1 MSDSF
6 PYEDDKELQE
16 VTSNIAVC
24 RDGSCPVVQRHP
36 FYPVPEEPPLYYGK
50 RPCMPVVPVFLA
62 RGKVMV
68 IGEYPNCR
76 FATVPNK
83 SDSKPVPFVP
93 VADIDEPFVEGRYF
107 NAQQVAVY
115 PTGESLRENYLNPL
129 GLSLQTDIWL
139 TNMVKCFLLQTK
151 HITTYSHIGWI
162 GPGLPSTHESYDEYF
177 SVAARCAVLHLAGEL
192 QLCQPRLVIGLG
204 ERVYRMIHS
213 QDNFQIP
220 ATDPGP
226 FANVAGTPFR
236 AGLVEDPHDLRV
248 PPFKDFNIVHLT
260 HPSRLLREP
269 DVLDHHLQVDIPR
282 VKNFMLELGL

>member
-1 MSDSF
+1 MSDIF
-6 PYEDDKELQE
+6 PYQDDNELQE
-16 VTSNIAVC
+16 VTGNIAVC
-24 RDGSCPVVQRHP
+24 RDSSCPVVQRHP

-83 SDSKPVPFVP
+83 SNGKPVPFVP
-93 VADIDEPFVEGRYF
+93 VADIDEPFTDGRYF

-115 PTGESLRENYLNPL
+115 PTGEYLRENYLNPL

-151 HITTYSHIGWI
+151 HITTYNHVGWI

-177 SVAARCAVLHLAGEL
+177 SVAARCAVLHLAHEL
-192 QLCQPRLVIGLG
+192 ELCQPKLVIGLG

-213 QDNFQIP
+213 QDGFQLP
-220 ATDPGP
+220 APDPGP
-226 FANVAGTPFR
+226 FKDVAGVPFR
-236 AGLVEDPHDLRV
+236 AGVVQDPHDLRV
-248 PPFKDFNIVHLT
+248 PPFKDFNVVHLT

-269 DVLDHHLQVDIPR
+269 DVLDQHLHVDIPR